1 VPLLIAVAVVCL
13 CQQPAVAQQPPP
25 DQNALSILS
34 RPDWQ
39 TRLDLFQLILAQRG
53 VRLTDSADDVLSRPR
68 ESIIILTGD
77 LERVPS
83 ALRMQLQNF
92 LQRGG
97 AVVAASD
104 FDAVLPDLFTIQSGP
119 VLVADES
126 LAYEGFDDCPRIT
139 GLNPDHPLMTGVE
152 ELIANRCGW
161 IGSVSLQLGEW
172 QSAASLPRQLKQR
185 RDTRR
190 MKSLIATVETGRSG
204 GRLAVLA
211 DHSLLISGML
221 LHGDNAIFAVN
232 LTRWLFNQ
240 RRRQALILVHGE
252 LVQGG
257 MPKLTPNMPLPNLA
271 GEPPALDMTQLPEES
286 LLEFANNFVTGLQQ
300 ANAPNELATGF
311 FSSLR
316 QPYYFRFLYFAA
328 AICAAIWLLRQLLHR
343 GIEHVAP
350 QARLSGPLSWQR
362 VQAMLNSDDYRIAAR
377 EMSRD
382 LFRQLTGSDAVRDWP
397 LAFSELQV
405 DGTFPQ
411 KLSVAR
417 NLSLL
422 RRLATGDSNR
432 WLSRRRFLRLTRTID
447 NLIAMH
453 SDGRLNVRTNGPE
466 SEHQQ
471 ATPTIPT

>member
-1 VPLLIAVAVVCL
+1 MLQAITLAAVCL
-13 CQQPAVAQQPPP
+13 CQQPIEAQQPGP
-25 DQNALSILS
+25 DPNALSILAQ
-34 RPDWQ
+34 PDWQ

-53 VRLTDSADDVLSRPR
+53 VRVTDSGDDILSRPR
-68 ESIIILTGD
+68 ESIIVLTGD

-83 ALRMQLQNF
+83 SLRMQLQSF

-104 FDAVLPDLFTIQSGP
+104 FDAVLPGLFTIQGGP
-119 VLVADES
+119 VLVADET

-139 GLNPDHPLMTGVE
+139 GLNPDHPLTAGVDE
-152 ELIANRCGW
+152 IIANRCGW

-204 GRLAVLA
+204 GRLAVIA

-221 LHGDNAIFAVN
+221 LHGDNAIFSVN
-232 LTRWLFNQ
+232 LVNWLLNQ
-240 RRRQALILVHGE
+240 RRRQALVLVHGE

-257 MPKLTPNMPLPNLA
+257 MPKLTPNIPMPNLN

-286 LLEFANNFVTGLQQ
+286 LLDFANNFVSGLQE
-300 ANAPNELATGF
+300 ANMPNELATGF
-311 FSSLR
+311 FNSLR
-316 QPYYFRFLYFAA
+316 RPYYFRFLYLAA
-328 AICAAIWLLRQLLHR
+328 AVCAAIWLLRQFLHR
-343 GIEHVAP
+343 GIEHVSP

-362 VQAMLNSDDYRIAAR
+362 VQSMLNSDDYRIAAR

-397 LAFSELQV
+397 IAFRELQI
-405 DGTFPQ
+405 DGTFSQ
-411 KLSVAR
+411 KLSVAK

-453 SDGRLNVRTNGPE
+453 SNGRLNVRTNELEPKN
-466 SEHQQ
+466 Q
-471 ATPTIPT
+471 